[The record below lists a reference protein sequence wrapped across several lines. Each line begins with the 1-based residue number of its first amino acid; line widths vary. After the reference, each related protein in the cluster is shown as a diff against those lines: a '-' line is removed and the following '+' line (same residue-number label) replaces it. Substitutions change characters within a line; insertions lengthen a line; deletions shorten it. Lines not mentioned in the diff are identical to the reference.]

1 MATED
6 RGFASMDSNRRR
18 EIASKGGRAAHKKG
32 AAHQWTREEAQ
43 AAGRKGG
50 LARHRK
56 SQAVVG
62 SRAEDQV
69 PSSVSAPQVDDQ
81 LPPIVSDPLGDEQA
95 QGNSTPSD
103 DPSRSQH

>member
-6 RGFASMDSNRRR
+6 RGFASMDRDRQR

-50 LARHRK
+50 LARHRRLQQNA
-56 SQAVVG
+56 SAAVPDSLRPQPESPALIG
-62 SRAEDQV
+62 D
-69 PSSVSAPQVDDQ
+69 PIPPTVSTPLVDDQ
-81 LPPIVSDPLGDEQA
+81 FPQK
-95 QGNSTPSD
+95 
-103 DPSRSQH
+103 